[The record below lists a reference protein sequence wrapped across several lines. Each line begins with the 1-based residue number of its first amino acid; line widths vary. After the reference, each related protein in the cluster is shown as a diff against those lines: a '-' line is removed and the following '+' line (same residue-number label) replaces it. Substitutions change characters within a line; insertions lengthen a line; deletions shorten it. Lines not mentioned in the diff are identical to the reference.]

1 MREPC
6 VVMMYLSL
14 CVYCECGVVWC
25 ASGAV
30 GFDVCE
36 ALAYRDC
43 AVGGGY
49 GDERR
54 QRGSLSARGG

>member
-1 MREPC
+1 MRC
-6 VVMMYLSL
+6 DARALRGDDVSFFM

-25 ASGAV
+25 DSGAV

-43 AVGGGY
+43 AVCGVMVM
-49 GDERR
+49 
-54 QRGSLSARGG
+54 SAGNEVL

>member
-6 VVMMYLSL
+6 VVMMYLFL

-25 ASGAV
+25 NSEAV

-36 ALAYRDC
+36 VLAYRAC
-43 AVGGGY
+43 AVGGVMVM
-49 GDERR
+49 
-54 QRGSLSARGG
+54 SAGNEVL